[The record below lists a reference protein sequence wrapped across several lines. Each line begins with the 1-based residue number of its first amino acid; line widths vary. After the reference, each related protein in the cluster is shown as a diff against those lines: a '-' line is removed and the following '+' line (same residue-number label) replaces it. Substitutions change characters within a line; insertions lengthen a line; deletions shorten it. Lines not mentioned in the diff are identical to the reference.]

1 MANVT
6 RIKAKDDAP
15 KKEETKEKVVKK
27 PETDDLEE
35 ITPTRKVTVKAKGSE
50 NKKVIKSKLEQQA
63 EHDLEM
69 REKDKAEKRA
79 IEEEYKAKKAKI
91 KSQLKKIK
99 RATSKEDAKRIKKNV
114 KKELKELKI
123 EHQDEHPGYFRGAI
137 REIRQVRWPNR
148 KETWKLT
155 FAVIGYVAIAAI
167 CLGLLDALLKLA
179 FNKLIGGNM

>member
-15 KKEETKEKVVKK
+15 KKEATKEKVVKK

-79 IEEEYKAKKAKI
+79 IKEEYKAKKAKI
-91 KSQLKKIK
+91 K
-99 RATSKEDAKRIKKNV
+99 RTTSKEDAKRIKKNV